1 MKLLNTWLEGERSIS
16 FCKFLSCKTAMLKPN
31 QIPGSETWPFLI
43 SLLIDCTCKEISASK
58 KRVPK
63 LIYAKTL
70 RIVIQRAEDA
80 KGTCFYVWGLSL
92 NPSEKC
98 APEFFMISSILLI
111 DFSDVFLLVF
121 TFDLWS
127 KEGA

>member
-1 MKLLNTWLEGERSIS
+1 MTTVTSRDIQEIVSKLSSEKAKAREEGMKLLNTWLEGERSIS

-80 KGTCFYVWGLSL
+80 KGTCFYRVY
-92 NPSEKC
+92 P
-98 APEFFMISSILLI
+98 
-111 DFSDVFLLVF
+111 
-121 TFDLWS
+121 
-127 KEGA
+127 